1 MWPYCWLRQPG
12 IDWGCKYGY
21 AQSTAIEE
29 NKEEDETMGSNAE
42 LYDQDF
48 YAWTQEQAALLREGK
63 WHALDCEHLIEEIED
78 LGRSAR
84 KELRSY
90 LEGLVLHLLKW
101 RYQPDYR
108 GRSWRDSIEENRARI
123 PDCLAESPSLHPQ
136 IPRLLQEC
144 YPHAR
149 RKAARQTRL
158 PLAALPETC
167 PWTVEQILDD
177 AFWPEGDAPQEPR

>member
-1 MWPYCWLRQPG
+1 MLCASG
-12 IDWGCKYGY
+12 
-21 AQSTAIEE
+21 
-29 NKEEDETMGSNAE
+29 KEEDEAMGTNAE

-48 YAWTQEQAALLREGK
+48 YAWTQEQTALLREGK
-63 WHALDCEHLIEEIED
+63 WHALDCKHLIEEIED

-108 GRSWRDSIEENRARI
+108 GHSWRDSIEENRARI
-123 PDCLAESPSLHPQ
+123 PDCLAESQSLRPQ
-136 IPRLLQEC
+136 LPKLLQEC

-149 RKAARQTRL
+149 RKAVRQTRL
-158 PLAALPETC
+158 PLATLPETC
-167 PWTVEQILDD
+167 LWAVERILDD
-177 AFWPEGDAPQEPR
+177 AFWPAEDVPQELR

>member
-1 MWPYCWLRQPG
+1 
-12 IDWGCKYGY
+12 
-21 AQSTAIEE
+21 
-29 NKEEDETMGSNAE
+29 MGTNAE

-123 PDCLAESPSLHPQ
+123 PDCLAESPSLRPQ
-136 IPRLLQEC
+136 LPKLLQEC
-144 YPHAR
+144 YPHAQ

-158 PLAALPETC
+158 PLATFPETC

-177 AFWPEGDAPQEPR
+177 DFWPEGDATQEPC

>member
-1 MWPYCWLRQPG
+1 VL
-12 IDWGCKYGY
+12 
-21 AQSTAIEE
+21 EE
-29 NKEEDETMGSNAE
+29 QKEEDETMGSNTE

-48 YAWTQEQAALLREGK
+48 YAWTQEQAALLRECK

-84 KELRSY
+84 KDLRSY
-90 LEGLVLHLLKW
+90 LEGLALHLLKW

-108 GRSWRDSIEENRARI
+108 GRSWRDSIEGNRARI
-123 PDCLAESPSLHPQ
+123 PDCLTESPSPRPQ
-136 IPRLLQEC
+136 LSKLLQEC

-149 RKAARQTRL
+149 RKAARQTHL
-158 PLAALPETC
+158 PLATLPETS

-177 AFWPEGDAPQEPR
+177 AFWPEEDVPQEPC

>member
-1 MWPYCWLRQPG
+1 MAMLRALR
-12 IDWGCKYGY
+12 Y
-21 AQSTAIEE
+21 EE
-29 NKEEDETMGSNAE
+29 KGKDETMGTEDE

-48 YAWTQEQAALLREGK
+48 YAWTQEQVALLREGK

-108 GRSWRDSIEENRARI
+108 SRSWHD
-123 PDCLAESPSLHPQ
+123 
-136 IPRLLQEC
+136 
-144 YPHAR
+144 
-149 RKAARQTRL
+149 
-158 PLAALPETC
+158 
-167 PWTVEQILDD
+167 
-177 AFWPEGDAPQEPR
+177 